1 MQDSTLA
8 QTLVFD
14 LYGTLVDTG
23 SVTAECERAFPGRG
37 KAVSDTWRAKQLQYT
52 WLLNSMGEYL
62 DFGEVTRRA
71 LTFACRSE
79 GLRSGA
85 GTVSSLT
92 EAYLDL
98 EPFEDALPAARDL
111 IDRGA
116 TLFVLSNGTFQMVQK
131 VLERAGLLCLFSGIL
146 SVDSI
151 GVYKPDPRVYGM
163 AADHL
168 GTPPA
173 ALGFVSANSWDI
185 AGAASFGLKTVW
197 VNRSGAVAEEI
208 GAGACVEVASLTDL
222 PPLLQ
227 DDERQQ

>member
-23 SVTAECERAFPGRG
+23 SVTAECERVFPGHG
-37 KAVSDTWRAKQLQYT
+37 KAVSNTWRAKQLQYT

-79 GLRSGA
+79 GLRCGA
-85 GTVSSLT
+85 GTVSSLM

-98 EPFEDALPAARDL
+98 APFEDVLPAARDL

-116 TLFVLSNGTFQMVQK
+116 TLFVLSNGTLEMVRQ
-131 VLERAGLLCLFSGIL
+131 VLGQGGLLCLFSGIL

-151 GVYKPDPRVYGM
+151 GAYKPDPRAYGM

-173 ALGFVSANSWDI
+173 AIGFVSANSWDI
-185 AGAASFGLKTVW
+185 AGAASFGLKAVW
-197 VNRSGAVAEEI
+197 VNRSGAVADEI

-222 PPLLQ
+222 PALLR
-227 DDERQQ
+227 DDELQQ

>member
-1 MQDSTLA
+1 MQDPTLA
-8 QTLVFD
+8 KTLVFD

-23 SVTAECERAFPGRG
+23 SVTAECERVFPGRG
-37 KAVSDTWRAKQLQYT
+37 KAVSSTWRAKQLQYT

-79 GLRSGA
+79 GLRCGA
-85 GTVSSLT
+85 GTVNCLM

-98 EPFEDALPAARDL
+98 APFEDALPAARDL

-116 TLFVLSNGTFQMVQK
+116 SLFVLSNGTFEMVQQ
-131 VLERAGLLCLFSGIL
+131 VLGRAGLLCLFSGIL

-151 GVYKPDPRVYGM
+151 GAYKPDPRVYGM
-163 AADHL
+163 AADQL
-168 GTPPA
+168 DSPPGTI
-173 ALGFVSANSWDI
+173 GFVSANSWDI
-185 AGAASFGLKTVW
+185 TGAASFGLKTVW
-197 VNRSGAVAEEI
+197 VNRSGAVADEI

-222 PPLLQ
+222 PALLQ
-227 DDERQQ
+227 DDELRQ

>member
-1 MQDSTLA
+1 MKDSPLA

-23 SVTAECERAFPGRG
+23 SVTAECERVFPGRG
-37 KAVSDTWRAKQLQYT
+37 KAVSNIWRAKQLEYT
-52 WLLNSMGEYL
+52 WLLNSMREYL

-71 LTFACRSE
+71 LTFACRSK
-79 GLRSGA
+79 GLQCGA
-85 GTVSSLT
+85 GTVDSLT

-98 EPFEDALPAARDL
+98 DPFDDALPAARDL

-116 TLFVLSNGTFQMVQK
+116 SLFVLSNGTFEMVQQ
-131 VLERAGLLCLFSGIL
+131 VLGRGGLLCLFSGIL

-151 GVYKPDPRVYGM
+151 GAYKPDPRAYGM

-168 GTPPA
+168 DTAPA
-173 ALGFVSANSWDI
+173 AIGFVSANSWDI

-197 VNRSGAVAEEI
+197 VNRSGGIADEI
-208 GAGACVEVASLTDL
+208 GTGACVEVASLTDL
-222 PPLLQ
+222 PALLQ
-227 DDERQQ
+227 DDELQQ